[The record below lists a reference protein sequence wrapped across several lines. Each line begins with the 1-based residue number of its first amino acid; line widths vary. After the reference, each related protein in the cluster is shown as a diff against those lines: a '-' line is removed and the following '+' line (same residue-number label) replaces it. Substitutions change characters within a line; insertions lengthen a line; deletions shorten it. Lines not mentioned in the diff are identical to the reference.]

1 MKQDFSLVAA
11 VVSRNKSPPWLLRLL
26 SRVDEHLNCW
36 LDDKYDPQLFMEM
49 LEPAIDELEKPSVSD
64 FLCRMSNECRS
75 QKSKRRSN
83 VQRISLMKKAMACN
97 SP

>member
-49 LEPAIDELEKPSVSD
+49 LEPAIGLQIFCV
-64 FLCRMSNECRS
+64 ECRT
-75 QKSKRRSN
+75 N
-83 VQRISLMKKAMACN
+83 VEVKNQSEDPTFNASL
-97 SP
+97 